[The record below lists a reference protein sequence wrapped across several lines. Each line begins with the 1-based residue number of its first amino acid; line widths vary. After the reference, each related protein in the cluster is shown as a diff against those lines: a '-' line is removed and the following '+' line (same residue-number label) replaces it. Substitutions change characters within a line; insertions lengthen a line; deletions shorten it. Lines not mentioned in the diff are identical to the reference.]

1 MCVGGGGGGGGGIN
15 EHVCRV
21 ISVCAYVGIIHVEH
35 S

>member
-1 MCVGGGGGGGGGIN
+1 MCAYGGRGGGIN

-21 ISVCAYVGIIHVEH
+21 ISVCAYVVIGFPVEH